1 MIDTDGYR
9 PNVGIIIVN
18 NEGKLFWGR
27 RIGQNAWQFPQGG
40 IAFAES
46 PEQAVIRE
54 LREETGLKSG
64 DVEIIA
70 RTQGWLRYNLPEHL
84 VRHYKKPICIGQ
96 KQKWFM
102 FRLVSDEQS
111 ITLNSTHQRPEFDL
125 WQWTDYW
132 TPVHEVVNFKREVY
146 RQVLEF
152 FEPFVNTSL
161 EQRKSKRRQ

>member
-18 NEGKLFWGR
+18 NDGKLFWGR
-27 RIGQNAWQFPQGG
+27 RIGQDAWQFPQGG
-40 IAFAES
+40 IAYAES
-46 PEQAVIRE
+46 PEQAAIRE
-54 LREETGLKSG
+54 LREETGLTSK

-70 RTQGWLRYNLPEHL
+70 RTEGWLRYNLPEHL
-84 VRHYKKPICIGQ
+84 VRHYKKPVCIGQ

-102 FRLVSDEQS
+102 LKLLADDEL
-111 ITLNSTHQRPEFDL
+111 ITLNCSHQRPEFDH

-132 TPVHEVVNFKREVY
+132 KPVDEVVNFKREVY

-152 FEPFVNTSL
+152 FSPFL
-161 EQRKSKRRQ
+161 SKTVKKI